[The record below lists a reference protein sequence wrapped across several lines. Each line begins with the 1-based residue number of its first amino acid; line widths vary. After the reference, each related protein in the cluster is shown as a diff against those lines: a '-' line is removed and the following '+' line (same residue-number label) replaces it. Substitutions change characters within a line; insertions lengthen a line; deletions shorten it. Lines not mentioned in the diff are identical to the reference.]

1 METNEEAA
9 YELGYSRG
17 YATGNRNRGERW
29 KESFLS
35 ARMLIGYDIKE
46 ALELEYRQNVI
57 SKSAEFKRGYLQ
69 AISDIEKLRFLKDRV
84 PPEPSAK
91 K

>member
-1 METNEEAA
+1 MATNDEA
-9 YELGYSRG
+9 YKLGYSKG
-17 YATGNRNRGERW
+17 YATGNRDRGERW
-29 KESFLS
+29 QESFLS

-57 SKSAEFKRGYLQ
+57 SKSGEFKRGYLQ
-69 AISDIEKLRFLKDRV
+69 AILDIEKLRFLKDRV
-84 PPEPSAK
+84 PREPSAK